1 MPKPIFIPLGDNK
14 NDYIT
19 VDGQIDW
26 ATIPARHI
34 GRQNCDMPIRVRV
47 GDQSFGIKHIYAGHS
62 KWLSQMKRT
71 PEELIWEKL
80 SLSGGN
86 FYRGKK
92 NRITMYVRLSPTCFL
107 VLESQMD
114 QGVKFYSVVSLYKKS
129 PHKDDEP
136 IATYESAFANPLAK
150 KALRR
155 C

>member
-1 MPKPIFIPLGDNK
+1 
-14 NDYIT
+14 
-19 VDGQIDW
+19 
-26 ATIPARHI
+26 
-34 GRQNCDMPIRVRV
+34 MPIRVRV

-129 PHKDDEP
+129 PQKDDEP
-136 IATYESAFANPLAK
+136 IATYESAFANPLAN